1 MPERRGFEEL
11 GKKGKGI
18 KQKKKLQRDNSIVIN
33 KGEGVGKVED
43 SKGGINGDL
52 DLETCLAVVNTQYN
66 TEIIIIESYN

>member
-1 MPERRGFEEL
+1 M
-11 GKKGKGI
+11 
-18 KQKKKLQRDNSIVIN
+18 IN